1 MKPWMKWSAIA
12 LSTVLVA
19 IQLVP
24 VERTNP
30 PTNPGT
36 KPLDAPPE
44 VVAVLHR
51 SCYDCHSNETH
62 WPWYAYVA
70 PVSWLVAGDVKDGRA
85 KLNFSVWGDYPSAKR
100 ASKAG
105 SMLDEIDQGSMPL
118 PKYVRIHADAKL
130 SDADIAVLRKWAD
143 SFD

>member
-12 LSTVLVA
+12 LGTVLVA

-30 PTNPGT
+30 SAT
-36 KPLDAPPE
+36 KPIEAPAE
-44 VVAVLHR
+44 VTAVLRR
-51 SCYDCHSNETH
+51 SCYDCHSNETR

-70 PVSWLVAGDVKDGRA
+70 PVSWLVADDVKDGRA
-85 KLNFSVWGDYPSAKR
+85 KLNFSSWGDYPLAKR

-105 SMLDEIDQGSMPL
+105 SML
-118 PKYVRIHADAKL
+118 
-130 SDADIAVLRKWAD
+130 
-143 SFD
+143 